1 MRMPRYLLAAT
12 ALLAA
17 AISACDKSPTGPTL
31 LPGLGGS
38 TPPPVSISRLEIVG
52 PDTVAP
58 GAQAQYTTVAH
69 RSDGTTEDVTTRAG
83 WSSFRPTVLTIAGGL
98 ATGVAVGDSMLQARY
113 LSLATTREIIVLP
126 PGTFRVA
133 GVITEGDSP
142 STPVVGARVDVLGGP
157 AVPSATTFGDGR
169 YRLYGAAGPVRIR
182 AEKAGYQTAFQDA
195 AISSHQT
202 LNLVLPLVA
211 PRLHVSGNYT
221 LTVTVADECRPELPA
236 ETWTRRYAATV
247 HQQGPLL
254 RVDLSGATF
263 AMSGGRGAGFA
274 GRVEP
279 SRVLFN
285 LTPLDSYYFFY
296 YGLYGDL
303 VEEIGPSTY
312 FLAGG
317 SAALNGD
324 GNRLEGPLS
333 GALWVTDRDPR
344 RFFNP
349 SHQCQSDRHMLR
361 LTR

>member
-1 MRMPRYLLAAT
+1 MRTAQFVVAGA

-17 AISACDKSPTGPTL
+17 SITGCDKSPTSPSL
-31 LPGLGGS
+31 PPGLGGG
-38 TPPPVSISRLEIVG
+38 TPPPIVVTRLEIVG

-58 GAQAQYTTVAH
+58 GSQTQFNAITH
-69 RSDGTTEDVTTRAG
+69 RSDGSTEDVTTRVI
-83 WSSFRPTVLTIAGGL
+83 WNSFRSSILTVAAGL
-98 ATGVAVGDSMLQARY
+98 VTAVATGDSIVQARFAN
-113 LSLATTREIIVLP
+113 LASTREVIVLP

-142 STPVVGARVDVLGGP
+142 ATPVVGARVDVPGSPTVAAASTL
-157 AVPSATTFGDGR
+157 SDGR
-169 YRLYGAAGPVRIR
+169 YRLYGVAGPVRIR
-182 AEKAGYQTAFQDA
+182 AEKSGYQTAFQDGL
-195 AISSHQT
+195 ITSHET
-202 LNLVLPLVA
+202 VNLVLPLAA
-211 PRLHVSGNYT
+211 PRLHVSGNYVLT
-221 LTVTVADECRPELPA
+221 LAAADECRSQLPE

-254 RVDLSGATF
+254 GVVLSGATF
-263 AMSGGRGAGFA
+263 VTSGNRGAGFA

-303 VEEIGPSTY
+303 VEEIGASSY

-317 SAALNGD
+317 SAALT
-324 GNRLEGPLS
+324 GNSDRLEGTLS
-333 GALWVTDRDPR
+333 GALWHTDRDPR
-344 RFFNP
+344 RFTNP
-349 SHQCQSDRHMLR
+349 THQCKSDRHTFR